1 MLEIYGNLWILAMNH
16 LKGCCFHAK
25 AKAGSILK
33 REAGLVAGIRLKVVS
48 YMSYCTQWF
57 FWFPLSVWQD
67 SFVGTDGNS
76 KAVLRTFGIT
86 PAPGTLAA
94 RSEMI

>member
-1 MLEIYGNLWILAMNH
+1 MEIYGILAMNH
-16 LKGCCFHAK
+16 PKGCCFHAK
-25 AKAGSILK
+25 AGSAGSILK
-33 REAGLVAGIRLKVVS
+33 REAGLVAGIRLKVGS
-48 YMSYCTQWF
+48 YSYHTQWF

-76 KAVLRTFGIT
+76 KAALRTFGIT